1 MSSKNPSSDIDISH
15 IPVTGVAGLG
25 MVVMAAA
32 VASALPQMRWLAIS
46 SLVGGTVLGLS
57 LIAVRNRRARK
68 SATIGVAI
76 LVLAVVVGFLLY
88 VRMR

>member
-1 MSSKNPSSDIDISH
+1 MSPKDSSDIDISR
-15 IPVTGVAGLG
+15 IPVAGVAGLG

-68 SATIGVAI
+68 AATLGVAI
-76 LVLAVVVGFLLY
+76 LVLGVLVGFLLY

>member
-1 MSSKNPSSDIDISH
+1 MSSKDPSSDINISQ
-15 IPVTGVAGLG
+15 IPVAGVAGLG
-25 MVVMAAA
+25 MVVVAAA

-46 SLVGGTVLGLS
+46 SLVGGTALGLS

-68 SATIGVAI
+68 AATLGVAI
-76 LVLAVVVGFLLY
+76 LVLAVIVGFLIY